1 MQQATILHGQPRH
14 ARALQTVVPALFGGE
29 MQFTPDDVTRHLRGT
44 ARIQWDK
51 TDQYKALWNMYH
63 TALVV
68 ELGVVVILMAGILW
82 RVW

>member
-1 MQQATILHGQPRH
+1 
-14 ARALQTVVPALFGGE
+14 
-29 MQFTPDDVTRHLRGT
+29 MQFTPEDVTRHLRGT

-63 TALVV
+63 TVLVV